1 MFSERNS
8 GMDHPII
15 LPALLLQGFVL
26 CFSFFNFVS
35 LLISAFYHK
44 KFGHPSPRAG
54 FAVAIALGVGYLVV
68 STLSIVVQHGLPF
81 IESGLLLG
89 CGLASMWS
97 SAALFY
103 TMKRIRK

>member
-1 MFSERNS
+1 
-8 GMDHPII
+8 MDQTLI
-15 LPALLLQGFVL
+15 LSALLLQGFVL

-44 KFGHPSPRAG
+44 KFGYPSPRVG
-54 FAVAIALGVGYLVV
+54 FAVAIMLGIGYLLV
-68 STLSIVVQHGLPF
+68 STLSIVVKRGLPF

>member
-1 MFSERNS
+1 MLSAF
-8 GMDHPII
+8 
-15 LPALLLQGFVL
+15 LLQGFVL

-35 LLISAFYHK
+35 LLISEFYHK
-44 KFGHPSPRAG
+44 KIGHASPRVG
-54 FAVAIALGVGYLVV
+54 FVVAIILGVGYLIV
-68 STLSIVVQHGLPF
+68 STLSIMAQRGLPF